1 MVDTANRAGDN
12 RPRMPSIDEKR
23 VYSTGTGATRLLV
36 ASGVGVVRVVVSD
49 DIVGEFGIDHAC
61 VAADLAAGED
71 GVAVATDED
80 VLVGDYEPTGHGP
93 ATVVGVGGGVGDGG
107 VVAAA
112 PDGTVSRLP
121 ADAADW
127 QELGSVAE
135 PRAAD
140 GALLATDDGVVRATE
155 DGLEPVGLDGVRDVV
170 ARPVPYAATDD
181 GLYRL
186 GNGWQ
191 RLRDGAFT
199 AVATGASGETVVA
212 ADGEAVYSRGV
223 WADGGTRDEWTRHD
237 QPGVVAVTVADDT
250 VAGVTGDGTVRVT
263 VGDGWRSR
271 ALGVTGVESV
281 ATLV

>member
-1 MVDTANRAGDN
+1 
-12 RPRMPSIDEKR
+12 MPSIDEKR
-23 VYSTGTGATRLLV
+23 VYGTTTGATRLLV
-36 ASGVGVVRVVVSD
+36 ASGVGVVRVAVSD

-71 GVAVATDED
+71 GFAVATDED

-93 ATVVGVGGGVGDGG
+93 ATAVGVETASDGTR

-112 PDGTVSRLP
+112 PDGTVARLP
-121 ADAADW
+121 ADATDW
-127 QELGSVAE
+127 LELGAVTG

-170 ARPVPYAATDD
+170 ARPVPYAATEN

-199 AVATGASGETVVA
+199 AVATGASDEAVVA
-212 ADGEAVYSRGV
+212 ADSEAVYSRGV
-223 WADGGTRDEWTRHD
+223 WADGGTGAEWTRHD

-250 VAGVTGDGTVRVT
+250 VAGVTDDGTVRVT

-281 ATLV
+281 VTLV